1 MRSDHHD
8 KLALSQ
14 VTVQT
19 VTVIGPITNQSLR
32 RQFDEAVSKDAFYEL
47 LSCGEALSILTA
59 RGRL

>member
-8 KLALSQ
+8 PVPLSQ

-19 VTVIGPITNQSLR
+19 VTAIGPITNQSLR
-32 RQFDEAVSKDAFYEL
+32 EIVEEAVSKDAFYEL
-47 LSCGEALSILTA
+47 LSCGEALSILKA